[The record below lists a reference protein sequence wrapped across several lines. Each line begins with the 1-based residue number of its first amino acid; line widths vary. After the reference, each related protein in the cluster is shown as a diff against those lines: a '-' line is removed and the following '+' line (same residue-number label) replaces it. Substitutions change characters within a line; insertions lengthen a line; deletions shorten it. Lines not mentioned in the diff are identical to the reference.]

1 MTQIINTSAFTS
13 NSLQQAILD
22 AEQIRDIA
30 IANAK
35 SSLQGCLEQE
45 KGNRRTRFLT
55 IENINIINS
64 KFAGTPEWQI
74 GEIFIGEQNYVFQI
88 HKRVGEWRIEG
99 VKHSELTVKLNRV
112 KAIDG
117 YVMETGLIRQNY
129 YSRSAHSIDSMR
141 DMTSFLL
148 CLDKHIR
155 EVVG

>member
-35 SSLQGCLEQE
+35 LSLQECLQQEQE
-45 KGNRRTRFLT
+45 NRRTRFLT

-64 KFAGTPEWQI
+64 KFSGTKEWKI
-74 GEIFIGEQNYVFQI
+74 GEIIIGEQNYIFQI

-129 YSRSAHSIDSMR
+129 YSRSAHSIDGMR
-141 DMTSFLL
+141 NTTSFIF
-148 CLDKHIR
+148 CLDRHIKTIIL
-155 EVVG
+155 